1 MPETTQKE
9 KIARIDERT
18 LNIWRAI
25 EKIQEH
31 MEDQNG
37 TVNDNKTRSKINRY
51 LIGVILAGGGVTT
64 AANWDL
70 VIALVK

>member
-1 MPETTQKE
+1 MPETTQKAQ
-9 KIARIDERT
+9 IARIDERT

-37 TVNDNKTRSKINRY
+37 TVKDKPLPDRGNTSWWWSY
-51 LIGVILAGGGVTT
+51 YGC
-64 AANWDL
+64 
-70 VIALVK
+70 